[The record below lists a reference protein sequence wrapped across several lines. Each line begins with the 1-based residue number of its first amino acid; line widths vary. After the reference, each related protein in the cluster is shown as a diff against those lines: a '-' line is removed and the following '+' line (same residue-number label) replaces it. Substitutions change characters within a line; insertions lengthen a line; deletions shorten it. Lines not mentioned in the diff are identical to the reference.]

1 MLPVDFAITPGVAKI
16 PEPMTREMIRKYAE
30 DQLRLR
36 PTEEAS
42 GMVLNSVDGVF
53 GVFGVRRG
61 VLRGSRLP
69 YGECR
74 DAFSYPAVLI

>member
-36 PTEEAS
+36 PTELAS
-42 GMVLNSVDGVF
+42 GMVLNSVEGVL
-53 GVFGVRRG
+53 GVLGVRSG
-61 VLRGSRLP
+61 VLLRLP
-69 YGECR
+69 YGDNS
-74 DAFSYPAVLI
+74 DAFLYPAVLI